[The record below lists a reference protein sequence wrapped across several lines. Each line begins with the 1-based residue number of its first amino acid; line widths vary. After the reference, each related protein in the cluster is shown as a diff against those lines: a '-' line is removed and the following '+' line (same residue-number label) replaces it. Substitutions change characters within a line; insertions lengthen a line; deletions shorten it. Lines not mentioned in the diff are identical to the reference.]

1 MLRVYG
7 QIYTIV
13 HSYAS
18 PLHFVSTANASSR
31 ILPNVSEPLSTW
43 GFSAARNAGM
53 KTISYK
59 RHRFPPRVIQ
69 HGTVKSSFYTL
80 NLRAP
85 SRHEKTRVTNHLVRA
100 ISGLGLKPFRPATI
114 GIASFRE
121 RMCQ

>member
-69 HGTVKSSFYTL
+69 HGTGKSSFYTL
-80 NLRAP
+80 NLSAP
-85 SRHEKTRVTNHLVRA
+85 SRTQKTRVPNHLVKPT
-100 ISGLGLKPFRPATI
+100 SGP
-114 GIASFRE
+114 S
-121 RMCQ
+121 QQ

>member
-69 HGTVKSSFYTL
+69 HGTVKSRSEERRVGKECVSTC
-80 NLRAP
+80 R
-85 SRHEKTRVTNHLVRA
+85 SRWSPYH
-100 ISGLGLKPFRPATI
+100 
-114 GIASFRE
+114 
-121 RMCQ
+121 